1 MDYETVDGS
10 QFSLRE
16 IWSEDGGTPQSQGTL
31 ITALI
36 DGNAYV
42 GKSSERSDDM
52 DDADVLQ
59 YLEPI
64 PAENIFPLMPEDV
77 TGAPPFDALKHY
89 LKAPQFTYDDRA
101 PGHTFVA
108 DCLLHEASVLERF
121 KKDPHPNIVTYYG
134 CVVRDKRITH
144 LMLKRYPRTLP
155 ELEQTGLSDIERQVL
170 RAQIEDGIRHLHSL
184 GLAHNDINPGTVAEY
199 CVESIVREHFAD
211 LTSDNVCIDA
221 DGRAVIVDFDSCLP
235 FGEPLMKG
243 GPRAESDRTPLSDP
257 ESDFKGL
264 RDIECFL
271 HLDVTGLDGQRKD
284 SPLPQAVAGSS
295 Q

>member
-1 MDYETVDGS
+1 MDYETADGS

-16 IWSEDGGTPQSQGTL
+16 IWSENEGTPEFRGTL
-31 ITALI
+31 ITAFV

-42 GKSSERSDDM
+42 GKSLERADEM

-59 YLEPI
+59 YLEPV
-64 PAENIFPLMPEDV
+64 PAENIFPLMPEDF
-77 TGAPPFDALKHY
+77 TIAPAFDASKHY

-101 PGHTFVA
+101 PGDTFVA
-108 DCLLHEASVLERF
+108 DCLLREASVLERLM
-121 KKDPHPNIVTYYG
+121 KHPHPSIVTYYG

-144 LMLKRYPRTLP
+144 LCLERYPRSLP
-155 ELEQTGLSDIERQVL
+155 QLEQTKLSSTERQQL
-170 RAQIEDGIRHLHSL
+170 RKQVEDGINHLHSL

-199 CVESIVREHFAD
+199 IVESIAREHFAD
-211 LTSDNVCIDA
+211 LASDNICIDA
-221 DGRAVIVDFDSCLP
+221 DGCAVIVDFDSCLP
-235 FGEPLMKG
+235 FGEALMKG
-243 GPRAESDRTPLSDP
+243 VSGAASDKTPLSDP
-257 ESDFKGL
+257 ENDFKGL

-271 HLDVTGLDGQRKD
+271 HLDASGTDYPRKD